1 VSARLIVA
9 ASTFEADMTA
19 IRASSRIVPIVI
31 AAVAATAVP
40 AQSQTG
46 RDSHIAPP
54 AAFADPARDARLRSA
69 FPAIDSLVRAFVDR
83 SSVPGAAWGIVI
95 DGRLAHVAVAGLR
108 ETASRAPVDTAT
120 VFRIASM
127 TKSFTAAAILQLR
140 DAGRLALDDPAS
152 RYVPELASLR
162 PPTGDAPAITIRHL
176 LSHSEGFPEDNPWGD
191 QQLSATDDEMAAM
204 MRAGIPFSTVPGT
217 AYEYSNFG
225 FAILGRIVANVS
237 GMPYARYVR
246 ERILLPLGMT
256 VTTLEAR
263 SVPAARLAHGYRR
276 QDGRWLEE
284 EQLPDGS
291 FGAMG
296 GMLTSAADLGRWV
309 AFLLDAWPARDGD
322 QGTVLS
328 RASRREMQQVW
339 RYNGASAAVGRD
351 GAVSLS
357 AGGYGYGLG
366 VRQTCRFAASVAHTG
381 GLPGFGSLMRWLP
394 DYGVG
399 IVAMGNLTYTGWGG
413 VAEQALEALA
423 ATGALQPRQPQPAP
437 VLVAMRDDVSR
448 LVTAWDDALAD
459 RIAAMNL
466 YRDESKPRRRAA
478 IEAVRLAAGDRCAN
492 EGPFVVENALRGRWR
507 MRCATGDLRV
517 SITLAPTTPA
527 RVQFLDVAPMG
538 REQSL
543 APPPACR
550 QAGS

>member
-1 VSARLIVA
+1 MFTPRATALIVA
-9 ASTFEADMTA
+9 L
-19 IRASSRIVPIVI
+19 
-31 AAVAATAVP
+31 AVAATATTAEP
-40 AQSQTG
+40 ADAQVG
-46 RDSHIAPP
+46 RDSPIAPP
-54 AAFADPARDARLRSA
+54 AAFADPARDVRLRAA
-69 FPAIDSLVRAFVDR
+69 FPAIDSLFRAFVER
-83 SSVPGAAWGIVI
+83 SAVPGAAWGIVI

-108 ETASRAPVDTAT
+108 ETAMRAPVDTAT

-140 DAGRLALDDPAS
+140 DAGALALDDPAS

-162 PPTGDAPAITIRHL
+162 PPTSDAPAITIRHL
-176 LSHSEGFPEDNPWGD
+176 LSHSAGFPEDNPWGD
-191 QQLSATDDEMAAM
+191 QQLSATDEEMSAM
-204 MRAGIPFSTVPGT
+204 MRSGIPFSNAPGT

-246 ERILLPLGMT
+246 ERILNPLGMT

-263 SVPAARLAHGYRR
+263 QVPAARLAHGYRR

-284 EQLPDGS
+284 AQLPDGA

-309 AFLLDAWPARDGD
+309 AFLLDAWPARNGD
-322 QGTVLS
+322 EGTVLS

-339 RYNGASAAVGRD
+339 RYNGATAGTGPDGRL
-351 GAVSLS
+351 SLS

-366 VRQTCRFAASVAHTG
+366 VRQTCRFASSVSHSG

-399 IVAMGNLTYTGWGG
+399 IVAMGNLTYTGWGA
-413 VAEQALEALA
+413 VTERALDALA

-448 LVTAWDDALAD
+448 LVAAWDDALAD

-466 YRDESKPRRRAA
+466 YRDEPKSRRRSA
-478 IEAVRLAAGDRCAN
+478 IEAVRRAAGDRCAN

-507 MRCATGDLRV
+507 MRCADGDLQV
-517 SITLAPTTPA
+517 SVTLAPTTPA
-527 RVQFLDVAPMG
+527 RVQFLDVAPIA
-538 REQSL
+538 REASL
-543 APPPACR
+543 SPPGSCR
-550 QAGS
+550 